1 MKRLISATIT
11 PEAQAIYEDW
21 ARTRSAS
28 RRISEAIV
36 ETRNHQVRLD
46 ALDRRITCLREQAEG
61 LVELLALTTALGMST
76 REAMECVRTF
86 RHRNQLESI
95 GDVLRQDFEWDDCMS
110 FAEMRWN
117 DPDDVLKYLRTIEYA
132 EGDE

>member
-46 ALDRRITCLREQAEG
+46 ALDRRIKSLGEQVEG

-86 RHRNQLESI
+86 RHRNQLHSI
-95 GDVLRQDFEWDDCMS
+95 ADVLDIDWDDCMS
-110 FAEMRWN
+110 FAEMRWT
-117 DPDDVLKYLRTIEYA
+117 DPDDVLKYLRSIEYA